1 MTVSK
6 ERIFLFDIDG
16 TLANGEHR
24 QHYVRSARK
33 NWAAYNELM
42 HMDEII
48 EPVKVIYHALAHAGI
63 RGVFL
68 SGREGGERNEEMTR
82 NWIVSNDLNVS
93 PGALGGIVRL
103 KSMAVELHMRK
114 EKDYRPDDIVKEEIF
129 RTHIEPKYEVIG
141 VFDDRPRVV
150 RKWKE
155 MGIFVFNVYQD
166 PDHTEF

>member
-6 ERIFLFDIDG
+6 ERIFLMDIDG
-16 TLANGEHR
+16 TIANGEHR
-24 QHYVRSARK
+24 QHYVRGARK

-42 HMDEII
+42 HMDERIDAVHKVY
-48 EPVKVIYHALAHAGI
+48 EALVLTGTKVIF
-63 RGVFL
+63 V
-68 SGREGGERNEEMTR
+68 SGREGSVVNETNTR
-82 NWIVSNDLNVS
+82 NWLYDNDFNLRTDDGLWVDVG
-93 PGALGGIVRL
+93 PEEI
-103 KSMAVELHMRK
+103 ELHMRK